1 MKKLRVGV
9 IFGGRSGE
17 HEVSV
22 ASAAAV
28 FKHLDRTRYDPVA
41 IRIEKDGRWTLPDRP
56 PTVLAAADVI
66 EQGRLAAAHP
76 VRPGREAHLVAYPTD
91 ESLITIDRR
100 ADKGDDGAR
109 VTGLGLD
116 VVFPVLHG
124 PFGED
129 GTVQGLLELA
139 NVAYVG
145 AGVLA
150 SAVGMDKAFMKLAFA
165 ARGLPV
171 AEYRVLRTPEWRTD
185 RVRLIAAIQSTL
197 GFPVFVKPA
206 NLGSSVGISKAKTP
220 GELATAIDL
229 AFEFDLK
236 VVVEAAVPAARE
248 LEVGVLGN
256 DQVEASV
263 AGEVVPG
270 REFYDYEAKYLDS
283 GSIGAHSGGA
293 RRRAAGGRPPDGR
306 RGVPGRRW
314 RRHGAGRF
322 PAVARDRHALRQRGQ
337 YHSRVHDDQHVR
349 QAVGRHG
356 RRLSGSA
363 RSSDP
368 ARARASR
375 RETAPE
381 DERAVSLAR
390 HAGAAAMAG
399 ALLAAPDAR
408 SQGHALTGGDRLA
421 AVYAQILNTRFD
433 RAEETLA
440 GACAPAPREACQVLD
455 ATTTWWRILIN
466 PDDTGLDD
474 DFQQR
479 VAAAIAATER
489 WTEREPRSAEAWFY
503 LGAAYGARVSW
514 RVQRKEHLA
523 AARDGKRIKEALE
536 RALALDPGL
545 SDARFG
551 IGLYKYYAAIAPAVA
566 RFFRFLFLLPGGDR
580 EEGLSDMEAVHARGV
595 LLRGEADYQLHWIYL
610 WYENQPQ
617 RALEL
622 LRALRARS
630 TRQTRISSSGP
641 PTPRTATCTTTPRA

>member
-1 MKKLRVGV
+1 VKKLRVGV

-283 GSIGAHSGGA
+283 GSIVHIPAA
-293 RRRAAGGRPPDGR
+293 LDDAQQADVRRMAVEAFQAVD
-306 RGVPGRRW
+306 
-314 RRHGAGRF
+314 GAGM
-322 PAVARDRHALRQRGQ
+322 ARVDFL
-337 YHSRVHDDQHVR
+337 
-349 QAVGRHG
+349 
-356 RRLSGSA
+356 LS
-363 RSSDP
+363 
-368 ARARASR
+368 
-375 RETAPE
+375 RETGTLYVNEVNTIPGFTTISMFAK
-381 DERAVSLAR
+381 LW
-390 HAGAAAMAG
+390 AATG
-399 ALLAAPDAR
+399 VDYPALL
-408 SQGHALTGGDRLA
+408 DRLI
-421 AVYAQILNTRFD
+421 QL
-433 RAEETLA
+433 
-440 GACAPAPREACQVLD
+440 
-455 ATTTWWRILIN
+455 
-466 PDDTGLDD
+466 
-474 DFQQR
+474 
-479 VAAAIAATER
+479 
-489 WTEREPRSAEAWFY
+489 
-503 LGAAYGARVSW
+503 
-514 RVQRKEHLA
+514 
-523 AARDGKRIKEALE
+523 ALE
-536 RALALDPGL
+536 RHAEKQRLKTSAL
-545 SDARFG
+545 
-551 IGLYKYYAAIAPAVA
+551 
-566 RFFRFLFLLPGGDR
+566 
-580 EEGLSDMEAVHARGV
+580 
-595 LLRGEADYQLHWIYL
+595 
-610 WYENQPQ
+610 
-617 RALEL
+617 
-622 LRALRARS
+622 
-630 TRQTRISSSGP
+630 
-641 PTPRTATCTTTPRA
+641 